1 MAQSQMK
8 GILEQKN
15 AVKIIGVQFSILSP
29 EEIRNGSVAE
39 ITNRDGYV
47 GNKPVINGIF
57 DPRMGVLEPG
67 LVCPTDGLTY
77 MQTPGYFGHIE
88 LARPIFYIQYINT
101 ILNVSKCVCLKCS
114 KLLMNKEVNAHVW
127 EMSPAD
133 RWHFVQQ
140 NTHAHVKIRRC
151 GDKTNDGCGCL
162 QPSHIRKDGL
172 KLIADWN
179 NLVRP
184 TVVQAAESSGSD
196 AAATA
201 TAAATAAPTGADT
214 QNQRMVLTPE
224 ILLKCFRRISD
235 EDVSFMGLNP
245 TFSRPDWMICQV
257 LAVPPP
263 AVRPSVKQDSQQR
276 SEDDLTHAMIN
287 IIKTNRTLQDK
298 MRAEVVNPRSID
310 DYTDILQYYV
320 ATLVDNKLAGTD
332 PIMQRSGRPIKSIK
346 ERINGKHGRVRGNLE
361 GKRVDYSARSVITP
375 DPQLSIRDVG
385 VPMKIASNI
394 TTKVVVNKRN
404 EKFLTYLVRNG
415 DTYPGAKIL
424 ERPGRLPL
432 HLRFIADR
440 TQIVLQ
446 LGDIV
451 HRHILEGDAVL
462 FNRQPTLHRMSMMCH
477 IARIMP
483 VGDTFRMNV
492 GDTKPYNADF
502 DGDEMNLHMPQDV
515 ESTAEL
521 LQLAA
526 VPWQIIT
533 PAKNEPIIGI
543 FQDSLL
549 GSYQFTRPDL
559 QFTMRQTM
567 NMLVSFNHINLSR
580 LRKAGQNF
588 ATNTDILS
596 QILPPMSLYRAGKD
610 KPLIIRNG
618 QMVSGQLNKSALAE
632 GSNGIIH
639 RICNDFGN
647 MAAVSFIDNLQN
659 IITEYMKFSA
669 YSVGVSDLQ
678 VDDTTNLKIRQ
689 ILQDNK
695 LDVQSIIDQT
705 HMGVF
710 ENKSGHSNQQE
721 FETQVINTLN
731 KANAET
737 SGKVKD
743 SMKNSGNRFSI
754 MVAAGSKGSDINI
767 SQMVA
772 CLGQQVI
779 EGKRVAYGFE
789 HRTLPHFTKFDDSP
803 VARGFVANSFIAGLT
818 PEELF
823 FHAMGGRMG
832 IIDTAIKTSQTG
844 YIQRRLIKGL
854 EDLKVEYDM
863 TVRNNKGRV
872 VQFVYGEDGFDAI
885 KVEKQSMPISTMT
898 LEDLYSHF
906 QIPTAT
912 AAAADVFEPRLTK
925 QMAKDMPELTIRMKG
940 LLDEMLDLREKLVYN
955 VFNGMNEDTIFQ
967 PVAFRHIIQNVQH
980 QQHLH
985 SQSVVDLTPLEA
997 MHMIDQTYASMISLR
1012 YTRSDDNENL
1022 LYKAL
1027 YYYNLNLKDIL
1038 LVKRFNKAALFTL
1051 LHTLLLMYKRSII
1064 APGEMVGIIAAQSIG
1079 EPTTQMTLNT
1089 FHLAGV
1095 ASKSTVTRGLGR
1107 MEEIL
1112 ELRQEP
1118 KDPSCTIYLL
1128 PSEEGDQANAL
1139 RIRPLLE
1146 HTRLRTIVESVQ
1158 ICFEPNQIST
1168 NITEDNALMQQYRAF
1183 EALMEADNSGAVA
1196 EPLSGALQPSN
1207 WILRLKLK
1215 ADEMFDRNI
1224 TMEDVHIALQ
1234 LGYGAGQT
1242 PHIQSIHSDYNSD
1255 NLVFRLRVVQNVQK
1269 RAGTLDTTDEIYILK
1284 NLQESLLDNL
1294 VLRGIKNLRK
1304 VVPRKQANSLV
1315 LTDGC
1320 YVKKET
1326 WVLDTVGSNLMD
1338 LLALDN
1344 IDTTRTI
1351 TNNIKDVRY
1360 VLGIEAARQV
1370 LYNEIVDVIEETY
1383 INHHHL
1389 SLLCDR
1395 MTCSDSMSAIN
1406 AHGINTDDIGPL
1418 AKASFEET
1426 PAMFLKAATYAE
1438 LDNMRGVSA
1447 NVMCG
1452 QEGYFGTSAF
1462 QVLLNLKVV
1471 TRQPTPSDG
1480 DRNNYFTSTRK
1491 QPIYPKTSVK
1501 PTNTGCGA
1509 DKIQLENSAV
1519 FVVQE
1524 TPAVAEVD
1532 DDVDMIAL

>member
-8 GILEQKN
+8 GVLEQKN

-29 EEIRNGSVAE
+29 DEIRNGSVAE
-39 ITNRDGYV
+39 ITNREGYV
-47 GNKPVINGIF
+47 NNKPVINGIF

-67 LVCPTDGLTY
+67 LVCPTDGLTS

-101 ILNVSKCVCLKCS
+101 ILNVAKCVCLKCS
-114 KLLMNKEVNAHVW
+114 KLLMNKDVHKVVLTLEPF
-127 EMSPAD
+127 E
-133 RWHFVQQ
+133 RWQYVQKH
-140 NTHAHVKIRRC
+140 THDKTKIKRC
-151 GDKTNDGCGCL
+151 GDRTNDGCGCL

-172 KLIADWN
+172 RLIADWRS
-179 NLVRP
+179 LKP
-184 TVVQAAESSGSD
+184 PPKTEKCEASKES
-196 AAATA
+196 A
-201 TAAATAAPTGADT
+201 
-214 QNQRMVLTPE
+214 QMVLTAE

-287 IIKTNRTLQDK
+287 IIKTNRILQEK
-298 MRAEVVNPRSID
+298 MRADVVNSKIID

-346 ERINGKHGRVRGNLE
+346 ERLNGKHGRVRGNLE

-375 DPQLSIRDVG
+375 DPELSIKDVG

-404 EKFLTYLVRNG
+404 VKFLTLLVRNG
-415 DTYPGAKIL
+415 PEKYPGAKLL
-424 ERPGRLPL
+424 ESGHKKIYLRTIKPEVRE
-432 HLRFIADR
+432 HLI
-440 TQIVLQ
+440 LQ
-446 LGDIV
+446 LGDVV
-451 HRHILEGDAVL
+451 HRHILEGDVVL
-462 FNRQPTLHRMSMMCH
+462 FNRQPTLHRMSMMGH

-502 DGDEMNLHMPQDV
+502 DGDEMNLHMPQEV
-515 ESTAEL
+515 ESTTEL
-521 LQLAA
+521 LHLAA
-526 VPWQIIT
+526 VPWQIVS
-533 PAKNEPIIGI
+533 PAKNKPIIGI

-549 GSYQFTRPDL
+549 GSYQFTGSSTKI
-559 QFTMRQTM
+559 FSKRQAMT
-567 NMLVSFNHINLSR
+567 LLASFDGINIDKL
-580 LRKAGQNF
+580 GEEQ
-588 ATNTDILS
+588 TNLTILS
-596 QILPPMSLYRAGKD
+596 QILPPLSLTRKGDGK
-610 KPLIIRNG
+610 KVPALIIRNG
-618 QMVSGQLNKSALAE
+618 QLLSGQFNESVLAD

-639 RICNDFGN
+639 RVCNDFGN
-647 MAAVSFIDNLQN
+647 MAAVHFIDNLQN
-659 IITEYMKFSA
+659 IVTEYMKVSA
-669 YSVGVSDLQ
+669 FSVGVSDLLL
-678 VDDTTNLKIRQ
+678 DDATNNTIQEAIAKH
-689 ILQDNK
+689 K
-695 LDVQSIIDQT
+695 MDVQTIIDRT
-705 HMGVF
+705 HLGVF
-710 ENKSGHSNQQE
+710 ENKTGHSNQQE
-721 FETQVINTLN
+721 FETQVINTLKKN
-731 KANAET
+731 TEFENAIKTHMEET
-737 SGKVKD
+737 
-743 SMKNSGNRFSI
+743 NNRFNT
-754 MVAAGSKGSDINI
+754 MVKAGSKGKTINI
-767 SQMVA
+767 TQMVA

-803 VARGFVANSFIAGLT
+803 GARGFVGNSFISGLT
-818 PEELF
+818 PAELF

-832 IIDTAIKTSQTG
+832 IIDTAVKTSQTG

-863 TVRNNKGRV
+863 TVRNNKGRI
-872 VQFVYGEDGFDAI
+872 VQFAYGEDGFDAI
-885 KVEKQSMPISTMT
+885 KVEKQVLRLSTMT
-898 LEDLYSHF
+898 LEEIYSHF
-906 QIPTAT
+906 QIPTVDIP
-912 AAAADVFEPRLTK
+912 DVFTREAKTK
-925 QMAKDMPELTIRMKG
+925 MQKPDELQALIKRMKT
-940 LLDEMLDLREKLVYN
+940 LVDEMIGLRKTIVYN
-955 VFNGMNEDTIFQ
+955 VFNCMNEDTIYQ
-967 PVAFRHIIQNVQH
+967 PVAFHYIIGNVQH
-980 QQHLH
+980 QQMLTR
-985 SQSVVDLTPLEA
+985 SSIVDVTPLEC
-997 MHMIDQTYASMISLR
+997 MRMIDETYELLKSFR

-1022 LYKAL
+1022 LFKAL
-1027 YYYNLNLKDIL
+1027 YYYYLNPAEL
-1038 LVKRFNKAALFTL
+1038 LVLKRFNKAALYIL
-1051 LHTLLLMYKRSII
+1051 LQTIVLAYKRSII

-1128 PSEEGDQANAL
+1128 PSEEGDQANAK

-1146 HTRLRTIVESVQ
+1146 HTRLRTIVTSVQ
-1158 ICFEPNQIST
+1158 ICFEPDPTAAPKNTS
-1168 NITEDNALMQQYRAF
+1168 DVPFMAQYNAF
-1183 EALMEADNSGAVA
+1183 EKKIREQNSGMRESPTVV
-1196 EPLSGALQPSN
+1196 PQSPQSK
-1207 WILRLKLK
+1207 WILRLELN

-1224 TMEDVHIALQ
+1224 TMEDVHFALKMAYGSGESAQ
-1234 LGYGAGQT
+1234 L
-1242 PHIQSIHSDYNSD
+1242 QSIYSDYNSD
-1255 NLVFRLRVVQNVQK
+1255 PKNLVFRLRLLSSAPPSQR
-1269 RAGTLDTTDEIYILK
+1269 RAGILDKHDEIYILK
-1284 NLQESLLDNL
+1284 NLQEALLDNL
-1294 VLRGIKNLRK
+1294 VLRGVKNLRK
-1304 VVPRKQANSLV
+1304 VLPRKQANSLV
-1315 LTDGC
+1315 LIDGS

-1338 LLALDN
+1338 LLAMDN
-1344 IDTTRTI
+1344 IDATRTI
-1351 TNNIKDVRY
+1351 TNNIKDVLH

-1383 INHHHL
+1383 INNHHL

-1395 MTCSDSMSAIN
+1395 MTCDDGMAAIN
-1406 AHGINTDDIGPL
+1406 AHGINNDDIGPI

-1462 QVLLNLKVV
+1462 QVLLSDFPDVV
-1471 TRQPTPSDG
+1471 QDSRNDWFAKKTAAMEMPLVYTENSDCATL
-1480 DRNNYFTSTRK
+1480 NV
-1491 QPIYPKTSVK
+1491 Q
-1501 PTNTGCGA
+1501 
-1509 DKIQLENSAV
+1509 NSAV
-1519 FVVQE
+1519 DVFNVMR
-1524 TPAVAEVD
+1524 AVNEEVALLD
-1532 DDVDMIAL
+1532 DIF